1 MARGALWMVFGKVV
15 DRSLGLVSTLVL
27 ARLLVPADFGLI
39 AMASS
44 LTALLE
50 LIGAFGTDLTLI
62 RRQDAAADQYNTA
75 WTLNLLTGVAVA
87 ILMVVFAVPMSAFY
101 GEPRLTGVICVLA
114 LASALQ
120 GLENVGV
127 VAFRK
132 ELRFGRD
139 FTLQVLRKS
148 MGFVITIPLAF
159 VLRNYWALVLG
170 VVGAQAGGV
179 VLSYVMHP
187 LRPRLSFVAF
197 HEFFHFSKWVLMVN
211 LFSVLYNRSSD
222 FVVGR
227 LMGVHPLGVF
237 NMANELASM
246 PGTELVAPVNRAV
259 LPVYARVAHDHAAL
273 RREYLF
279 VFGMVSLLAV
289 PAVAGLAAV
298 SPLVIRV
305 LLGPKWQDASAV
317 LSILAFYGL
326 SRVLGSNAY
335 TACVAL
341 GRLKDWFRI
350 TVLHVVLLVP
360 LLILLT
366 RSHGLIGAAIAY
378 VVAAMVVLPVSIGIT
393 LRVLRIHTTEMR
405 AILWRPVV
413 ASVATYACVRAAMG
427 MMGVAH
433 ETEIRPGRAMVALGL
448 MVLLGLVT
456 YIASVW
462 LTWWMAG
469 RPEGAERAAVRKALA
484 ELERLMPSV
493 RWARG

>member
-50 LIGAFGTDLTLI
+50 LLGAFGVDLNLI
-62 RRQDAAADQYNTA
+62 RRQDAGADQYNTA
-75 WTLNLLTGVAVA
+75 WTLNLLTGLAVA
-87 ILMVVFAVPMSAFY
+87 ILMVVFALPMSAFY
-101 GEPRLTGVICVLA
+101 GEPRLTAVICVMA

-132 ELRFGRD
+132 ELRFSRD
-139 FTLQVLRKS
+139 FTLQVVKKVL
-148 MGFVITIPLAF
+148 GFAITIPLALL
-159 VLRNYWALVLG
+159 LRNYWALVLG
-170 VVGAQAGGV
+170 LVGAQATGV
-179 VLSYVMHP
+179 VASYVMHP
-187 LRPRLSFVAF
+187 LRPRLSFAAF
-197 HEFFHFSKWVLMVN
+197 HEFFHFSKWVLMNN
-211 LFSVLYNRSSD
+211 LFSVAYNRSSD
-222 FVVGR
+222 FVIGR
-227 LMGVHPLGVF
+227 LMGVHALGVF

-246 PGTELVAPVNRAV
+246 PASELVAPVNRAV
-259 LPVYARVAHDHAAL
+259 LPVYARVAHDYDAL

-289 PAVAGLAAV
+289 PAVSGLAAV
-298 SPLVIRV
+298 SPLVVRV
-305 LLGPKWQDASAV
+305 LLGPKWQDTSAV

-350 TVLHVVLLVP
+350 TILHVLLLVP
-360 LLILLT
+360 LLLVLT

-378 VVAAMVVLPVSIGIT
+378 VVASMAVLPANIGIT
-393 LRVLRIHTTEMR
+393 VHMLRIPIADMR
-405 AILWRPVV
+405 GVLWRPVV
-413 ASVATYACVRAAMG
+413 ASVAMYVCVRSAMG
-427 MMGVAH
+427 MTGGGE
-433 ETEIRPGRAMVALGL
+433 ETASRAIVTLALL
-448 MVLLGLVT
+448 VLLGLVT
-456 YIASVW
+456 YAAGVW
-462 LTWWMAG
+462 VMWWMAG
-469 RPEGAERAAVRKALA
+469 RPEGAEVAAVRKALA
-484 ELERLMPSV
+484 ESERLIPYRRS
-493 RWARG
+493 A